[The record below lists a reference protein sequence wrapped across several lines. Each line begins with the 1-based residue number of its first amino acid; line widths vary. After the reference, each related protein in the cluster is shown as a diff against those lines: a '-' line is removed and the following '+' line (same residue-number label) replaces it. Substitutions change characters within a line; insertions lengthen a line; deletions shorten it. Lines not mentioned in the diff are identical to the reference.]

1 MDVGIRTVEV
11 WNSQGEN
18 MCDHYQQD
26 LRHAFYVRAI
36 LNANECKLLEI
47 AAGSFRDMNA
57 LNEWGYDCYG
67 IDYSD
72 ESVTLAKKYFLHLR
86 DKISK
91 MDAFELKFKDKEFDL
106 SYHNGFWTYF
116 TDDEIEKLIREQVR
130 VSKYRIVVTVH
141 NKHNSQFVEYFNRLS
156 KKDPLYQLRFFEV
169 DEIVNLMEKE
179 CHEVRVIPVGK
190 GKKFFEDDLINI
202 GLGDAQYIRRS
213 FDYHGLNLLTMSERL
228 MCIGLL

>member
-1 MDVGIRTVEV
+1 MKFGIRTVEV
-11 WNSQGEN
+11 WNSQWEN
-18 MCDHYQQD
+18 MFDHYQQD
-26 LRHAFYVRAI
+26 LRHAYYVRAI
-36 LNANECKLLEI
+36 LNPNEYKLLEI
-47 AAGSFRDMNA
+47 AAGSFRDMNT
-57 LNEWGYDCYG
+57 LNECGYNCYG

-72 ESVTLAKKYFLHLR
+72 ESVNLAKKYFPHLR
-86 DKISK
+86 NKISK
-91 MDAFELKFKDKEFDL
+91 MNAFKLKFGDKEFDL

-116 TDDEIEKLIREQVR
+116 TDDEIEKLIQEQAR

-156 KKDPLYQLRFFEV
+156 EKDPLYQLRFFEV
-169 DEIVNLMEKE
+169 DEIVNLMMKE
-179 CHEVRVIPVGK
+179 CREVRVIPVGK

-213 FDYHGLNLLTMSERL
+213 FDYHGLDLLTMSERL

>member
-1 MDVGIRTVEV
+1 MEFGIRTVEV
-11 WNSQGEN
+11 WNSQWEN
-18 MCDHYQQD
+18 IFDHYQQD
-26 LRHAFYVRAI
+26 LRHAYYVRAI
-36 LNANECKLLEI
+36 LNSNEHKLLEI

-57 LNEWGYDCYG
+57 LNEWGYNCYG

-72 ESVTLAKKYFLHLR
+72 ESVNLAKKYFLHLR

-91 MDAFELKFKDKEFDL
+91 MDAFKLKFKDKEFDL

-116 TDDEIEKLIREQVR
+116 TDEEIEKLIREQVR

-169 DEIVNLMEKE
+169 DEIVNLMKKE

-202 GLGDAQYIRRS
+202 GLRDAKYIRRS
-213 FDYHGLNLLTMSERL
+213 FDYHGLDLLTMSERL
-228 MCIGLL
+228 MCIGSL